1 MTRELRLHQDAS
13 RELDD
18 AASYYDRESAG
29 LGSVFVDEVEA
40 GLARIRLHPDASPE
54 VASGVRKLVL
64 ARFPYSLVY
73 EVRED
78 FVRILAVAHQRRRP
92 YYWRERR

>member
-1 MTRELRLHQDAS
+1 VSGELRLHRDAL

-18 AASYYDRESAG
+18 AADYYDRESVG

-40 GLARIRLHPDASPE
+40 GLARIRLHSDAAPE
-54 VASGVRKLVL
+54 IASGVRKLVL
-64 ARFPYSLVY
+64 ARFPYSLIY
-73 EVRED
+73 EPRDD

-92 YYWRERR
+92 HYWRERR